1 MKCVV
6 GTKGVTRIQH
16 PGLPHRPS
24 NSRKS
29 AVKVGLMFL
38 SVIAVLLLSMFVAI
52 SLGAKGLTLETVW
65 TAIFQYNPALT
76 PHQIIHELR
85 LPRVLAAVM
94 IGAAF
99 AVAGALM
106 QGITRNPLAD
116 TGILGINAG
125 ATFVV
130 ALSFAFWPGLPYG
143 WIMFLSFVGAVLGTL
158 LIFLLGMAAPGG
170 LSSIRLTVAG
180 AVVAAMLS
188 SLSTGVAIYFDL
200 SQDLAFWYAGGFG
213 GIEWRH
219 LKLILPVLLVTLVL
233 IMPLAQRVSLMSL
246 GEEVA
251 INLGI
256 NLRWTRFLALAAV
269 VVLAGVSVSAVGSI
283 GFVGLV
289 IPHISRKLVGVDYR
303 LIIPMS
309 SLLGAILLV
318 LADLGSRIVNPPEEL
333 AVGIMV
339 AFVGVP
345 FFLYLARK
353 ERRAL

>member
-1 MKCVV
+1 MLA
-6 GTKGVTRIQH
+6 TKGVTPIQH
-16 PGLPHRPS
+16 PGLPRRPS
-24 NSRKS
+24 NSKKS
-29 AVKVGLMFL
+29 PVTISLMFL
-38 SVIAVLLLSMFVAI
+38 SAIAILLISLFGAL
-52 SLGAKGLTLETVW
+52 SLGAKSLTLETVW
-65 TAIFQYNPALT
+65 AAIFQYNPALT

-85 LPRVLAAVM
+85 LPRVVAAAIV
-94 IGAAF
+94 GAAF

-116 TGILGINAG
+116 TGVLGINAG
-125 ATFVV
+125 ATFMV
-130 ALSFAFWPGLPYG
+130 ALSFAIWPGLPYAWLMG
-143 WIMFLSFVGAVLGTL
+143 LSFVGAVLSTL
-158 LIFLLGMAAPGG
+158 FIFLLGSAAPGG
-170 LSSIRLTVAG
+170 LTSMRLTVAG

-219 LKLILPVLLVTLVL
+219 LILIVPVLLITLL
-233 IMPLAQRVSLMSL
+233 LTMPLARRVSLMSL

-251 INLGI
+251 LGLGI
-256 NLRWTRFLALAAV
+256 HIRMTRFLALTAV
-269 VVLAGVSVSAVGSI
+269 VILAGVSVSAVGSI

-289 IPHISRKLVGVDYR
+289 IPHISRKLVGVNYR

-309 SLLGAILLV
+309 SLFGAILLV

>member
-1 MKCVV
+1 M
-6 GTKGVTRIQH
+6 
-16 PGLPHRPS
+16 PHRPT
-24 NSRKS
+24 NQRKS
-29 AVKVGLMFL
+29 TVTVSLLFL
-38 SVIAVLLLSMFVAI
+38 SAISVLLISLFVSI
-52 SLGAKGLTLETVW
+52 SLGAKFLSLETVW
-65 TAIFQYNPALT
+65 TAVFQYNPALT
-76 PHQIIHELR
+76 SHQIIHELR
-85 LPRVLAAVM
+85 LPRVIGAAVV
-94 IGAAF
+94 GAAF

-116 TGILGINAG
+116 TGVLGINAG
-125 ATFVV
+125 ATFMV
-130 ALSFAFWPGLPYG
+130 ALSFALWPGLPYASLMG
-143 WIMFLSFVGAVLGTL
+143 LSFVGAVLSTCF
-158 LIFLLGMAAPGG
+158 IFVLGSAAPGG

-188 SLSTGVAIYFDL
+188 SLSSGIAIYFDL

-213 GIEWRH
+213 GMEWRH
-219 LKLILPVLLVTLVL
+219 LKMIAPVLLITLIL
-233 IMPLAQRVSLMSL
+233 TMPLARRISLMSL

-251 INLGI
+251 QGLGI
-256 NLRWTRFLALAAV
+256 NIRWTRLLALTVV